1 MLIDEATRKREPLK
15 GRAEFR
21 ISGND
26 MFWSCCIFDWNGEI
40 YEFYHIRWS
49 GYNDANWWDNVSE
62 KASVVTC
69 TGDKGTTRKFKLN
82 YKTLD
87 VLEVK

>member
-1 MLIDEATRKREPLK
+1 MTCFGVVVFLIGMARHMSFIILV
-15 GRAEFR
+15 GLV
-21 ISGND
+21 I
-26 MFWSCCIFDWNGEI
+26 
-40 YEFYHIRWS
+40 
-49 GYNDANWWDNVSE
+49 ANWWDNVSE

-87 VLEVK
+87 VLEVQ